1 MRSVTAP
8 NSLYNLSRLFAV
20 NHLKLCELTSKE
32 TEVRI
37 QQKSQ
42 QPSDQDRTWEPV
54 ARPRIW
60 TSLTQPLTEGLLT
73 EAAFCISSIITIFTF
88 LQNMLQVLEISSKY
102 RQIFLN
108 RLKLQH
114 DSEATGKLLSKA
126 LLKQFRVIQVTYDKQ
141 KPVETMTS
149 FTFD

>member
-20 NHLKLCELTSKE
+20 NHLKLCFFRGQFTQ
-32 TEVRI
+32 VRI

-73 EAAFCISSIITIFTF
+73 EAAFCISSVITICTF
-88 LQNMLQVLEISSKY
+88 LQNMLQVLEISSKFW
-102 RQIFLN
+102 QIFLN
-108 RLKLQH
+108 RLELQR

-126 LLKQFRVIQVTYDKQ
+126 LHKY
-141 KPVETMTS
+141 
-149 FTFD
+149 